1 MGNGGQIN
9 TGVKSWKSFGVKSW
23 KSGFDERRLH
33 VASMKPSSLSV
44 IAPSDLLRRSSVM
57 MEWVRLPS
65 NTMKRADASTCTAA
79 QAQARCSCAES
90 PIETSSR
97 ASVGGQVVVA
107 SPLL

>member
-44 IAPSDLLRRSSVM
+44 IAPSDLLRRSS
-57 MEWVRLPS
+57 
-65 NTMKRADASTCTAA
+65 A
-79 QAQARCSCAES
+79 
-90 PIETSSR
+90 
-97 ASVGGQVVVA
+97 
-107 SPLL
+107 